1 MTQETLEEAAENYAR
16 KQCDDMYDDIAPS
29 GGNWGWE
36 TSTDFIAG
44 AKWQQERSYSEI
56 EDFINW
62 IDKQEI
68 PRENGWWIKYLN
80 GKDTYLSTKEL
91 FEQFKKK

>member
-1 MTQETLEEAAENYAR
+1 MNKETFEEAAEKEYPTEGEDSIYCDLSIVQ
-16 KQCDDMYDDIAPS
+16 QCA
-29 GGNWGWE
+29 
-36 TSTDFIAG
+36 FKAG

-62 IDKQEI
+62 IDEEEI
-68 PRENGWWIKYLN
+68 PREDGVWIKYFD
-80 GKDTYLSTKEL
+80 GKDNYLTTKEL

>member
-1 MTQETLEEAAENYAR
+1 MNKETLEESFSRYENEKYHSPTQGSIPDLESA
-16 KQCDDMYDDIAPS
+16 K
-29 GGNWGWE
+29 
-36 TSTDFIAG
+36 FG

-62 IDKQEI
+62 IDEEEI
-68 PRENGWWIKYLN
+68 PREDGVWIKYFD
-80 GKDTYLSTKEL
+80 GKDNYLTTKEL